1 MSLVFVISYC
11 FLINGVLFI
20 LFSWEILFVTICVF
34 DFSGQWLFGFFYVL
48 TSLTLLSFNSVYY
61 LSLSVWM

>member
-20 LFSWEILFVTICVF
+20 LFSWEILFVPICVF
-34 DFSGQWLFGFFYVL
+34 DFSGQWVFVFFYVL

>member
-20 LFSWEILFVTICVF
+20 LFSWEILFVPICIF
-34 DFSGQWLFGFFYVL
+34 DFSGQWVFVFFL
-48 TSLTLLSFNSVYY
+48 RINFFNITQF
-61 LSLSVWM
+61 

>member
-20 LFSWEILFVTICVF
+20 LFSWEILCANLCFRFFRTMGVF
-34 DFSGQWLFGFFYVL
+34 FFL
-48 TSLTLLSFNSVYY
+48 RINFFNITQF
-61 LSLSVWM
+61 